1 MNTLVERMLPTEFLF
16 KQGVYLQTC
25 AHIELALWH
34 IVQLADGHDI
44 GKAPD
49 IEAYLKIKKHT
60 PKLVAEGRKAAGRI
74 PAALGVRLA
83 ALAARIDAGLVN
95 RNLAAHGAWHTEPNS
110 DKLHV
115 EHYLTLPTASGSQ
128 WHYVSRPFSAHEIDL
143 AIEDC
148 DLILR
153 EAVAIRIALEA
164 LSASRKRLAG
174 WRPRLE
180 CRSLNA
186 LDPGRGKPRAF
197 PPTLV

>member
-1 MNTLVERMLPTEFLF
+1 MNTLVERMLPAEFLF

-44 GKAPD
+44 GKAPG
-49 IEAYLKIKKHT
+49 IEAYLKLKKRT
-60 PKLVAEGRKAAGRI
+60 PILVAAVSKAAGLV

-83 ALAARIDAGLVN
+83 ALAARTEAGLVN
-95 RNLAAHGAWHTEPNS
+95 RNMAAHGAWHTEPNS

-143 AIEDC
+143 AIQDC

-174 WRPRLE
+174 WRPRLD
-180 CRSLNA
+180 CRSLTR
-186 LDPGRGKPRAF
+186 LDPGGEKPRPF
-197 PPTLV
+197 PPTEV